1 MSATGDP
8 EPTQGDQEALVSQ
21 EGAQVEAAGAG
32 DREGIDSSPNSGN
45 VVPVAEMAGDSGPME
60 GLRVE
65 EGEQAADLAAAPRGR
80 SVEEDSDI
88 GPVEEEEEE
97 EEGDVDHN
105 LNLVAVA
112 HRYPMMGVRF
122 VLLDLVYSLLRR
134 LYHNDHIVMGP
145 RHCGR
150 LMGMARAAALN
161 RSGEPRRLGA
171 PQRLSVG
178 TPGPEG
184 DGQGLIQEAASVPEP
199 VVPAEPDEMARQPA
213 EEPAEEATEEKPAEE
228 ATEEPAAEGPA
239 AEEPAAE
246 EATAP
251 KEITKSQPEKWDEE
265 AQDAADEEKKEQEKE
280 KDVKNKRKNSKGT

>member
-184 DGQGLIQEAASVPEP
+184 DGQGLIQEAAS
-199 VVPAEPDEMARQPA
+199 
-213 EEPAEEATEEKPAEE
+213 
-228 ATEEPAAEGPA
+228 
-239 AEEPAAE
+239 
-246 EATAP
+246 
-251 KEITKSQPEKWDEE
+251 ITKSQPEKWDEE